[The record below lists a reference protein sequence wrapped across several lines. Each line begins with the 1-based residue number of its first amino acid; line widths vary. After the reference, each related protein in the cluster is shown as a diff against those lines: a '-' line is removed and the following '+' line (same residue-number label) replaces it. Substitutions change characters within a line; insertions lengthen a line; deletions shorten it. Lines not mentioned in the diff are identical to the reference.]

1 MVTEIS
7 SHYEESAMPLSS
19 TQTVNRMVTG
29 LLTAR
34 GREPELLLQHLIAI
48 QQAYSHVPE
57 AAVDALSAAMGV
69 TRSRIRACVDFYA
82 FLHARP
88 RGDYDILFSDNIT
101 DRMAGS
107 EALQRRLSKR
117 LGVRLD
123 EPRGDGRVTVG
134 LTSCTGMCDQGPAL
148 LVNGLAVTALTP
160 QRIDRIAELV
170 EAGVPLEH
178 WPAKFFVV
186 QDNIHRAGDLLSNA
200 EKMSAG
206 LQRFLELGPQA
217 ALEELE
223 ASVLRGRGGAGF
235 TTALKWRIC
244 RDSPGDERFVVC
256 NADEGEPGTF
266 KDRVLLTRYPDLVFK
281 GMTLCAGIIG
291 ARKGY
296 LYLRGEYRHM
306 LPRLEWIL
314 SRRREQGLLGWDI
327 CGQPGFD
334 FDIEIHLGAGAY
346 VCGEESALIESLE
359 GKRGVV
365 RKRPPYPVVSGFR
378 GRPTVVNNVET
389 FLAAARIVE
398 WGGHWFRG
406 EGTQQSAGSKILSV
420 SGDVTRPG
428 IFEYPFGTPV
438 SQVLAD
444 CGGSAAQAVQ
454 VSGAAGVTLPRS
466 EFSRT
471 LSFEDLPTSGSFM
484 VLGPDRDL
492 MDLTRNFARF
502 FAHESCGFCTPCRVG
517 NRLLEALVEKVAAGK
532 ASAYDLEEMRRI
544 GELMRQA
551 SYCGLGTTA
560 ANHVRD
566 ILDKF
571 PATFQHRLR
580 PGNDFTPAFDLDAAL
595 AVARAITG
603 RNDAGAH
610 LEEV

>member
-1 MVTEIS
+1 
-7 SHYEESAMPLSS
+7 MPLSS
-19 TQTVNRMVTG
+19 HEVINRMVTG
-29 LLTAR
+29 LLTSR
-34 GREPELLLQHLIAI
+34 GHAPELLLQHLIAI
-48 QQAYSHVPE
+48 QQACSHVPE
-57 AAVDALSAAMGV
+57 SAVDLLSQAMGV
-69 TRSRIRACVDFYA
+69 TRSRIRACIDFYA

-107 EALQRRLSKR
+107 EALRDQLTTR

-123 EPRGDGRVTVG
+123 QTRGDGRVTVG
-134 LTSCTGMCDQGPAL
+134 LTSCTGMGDQGPAI
-148 LVNGLAVTALTP
+148 LVNGLAVTALTAA
-160 QRIDRIAELV
+160 RVDRIADLV

-178 WPAKFFVV
+178 WPPELFIV
-186 QDNIHRAGDLLSNA
+186 QDNIHRAGDLLRNA
-200 EKMSAG
+200 ERTRPD
-206 LQRFLELGPQA
+206 LERFLALGPQA
-217 ALEELE
+217 ALGELE

-244 RDSPGDERFVVC
+244 RDSPSDARFVVC

-266 KDRVLLTRYPDLVFK
+266 KDRVLLARYPDLIFK

-296 LYLRGEYRHM
+296 LYLRGEYRHL
-306 LPRLEWIL
+306 LPRLHWVL
-314 SRRREQGLLGWDI
+314 AQRRERGLLGRDI
-327 CGQPGFD
+327 GGQAGFH

-359 GKRGVV
+359 GRRGVV
-365 RKRPPYPVVSGFR
+365 RKRPPYPVVSGYQ
-378 GRPTVVNNVET
+378 GKPTVVNNVET
-389 FLAAARIVE
+389 FLAAAQIIE
-398 WGGHWFRG
+398 WGSHWFRG
-406 EGTQQSAGSKILSV
+406 EGTPQSTGSKILSV
-420 SGDVTRPG
+420 SGDVARPG
-428 IFEYPFGTPV
+428 IYEYPFGTPV
-438 SQVLAD
+438 TRVLED
-444 CGGSAAQAVQ
+444 CGGTGAQAVQ
-454 VSGAAGVTLPRS
+454 VSGAAGVTLSPP

-471 LSFEDLPTSGSFM
+471 LSFEDLPTAGSFM

-492 MDLTRNFARF
+492 MDMTRNFARF

-544 GELMRQA
+544 GDLMRQA
-551 SYCGLGTTA
+551 SYCGLGMTS

-571 PATFQHRLR
+571 PATFQRRLR
-580 PGNDFTPAFDLDAAL
+580 PGSDFTPAFDLDAAL
-595 AVARAITG
+595 AAARAITG

-610 LEEV
+610 LEEA